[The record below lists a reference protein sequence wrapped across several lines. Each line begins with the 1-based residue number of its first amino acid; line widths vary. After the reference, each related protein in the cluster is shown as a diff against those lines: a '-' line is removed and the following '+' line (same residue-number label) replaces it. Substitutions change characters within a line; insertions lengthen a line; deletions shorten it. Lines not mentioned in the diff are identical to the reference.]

1 MIIKVSKKRKQFE
14 RILWSLG
21 YRDRSPIL
29 PLEPLRKKQNNYVF
43 DDSAIA
49 LYTHVNAYFNKK
61 TYLYQEFLDHY
72 NEEDLP
78 QRIKNLSDNIIFKEK
93 TRIAEVAWEAVYTKH
108 PTEFTLEQRKQVFF
122 DFMKEIKSNIL
133 NGMIDLKPQEGD
145 ILAANPRGPKID
157 QGFSEE
163 SLVIGAKQR
172 SIIDRRFGFG
182 KLYQD
187 GFQYCRYDSNLIPR
201 PI

>member
-1 MIIKVSKKRKQFE
+1 MFIKPTEERIEFE
-14 RILWSLG
+14 RILRSIG

-49 LYTHVNAYFNKK
+49 LYTHVNVYFNKK

-72 NEEDLP
+72 YEKNLE
-78 QRIKNLSDNIIFKEK
+78 QRIKNLASNIIFKEK
-93 TRIAEVAWEAVYTKH
+93 TRIAEVAWEAVYTKQ
-108 PTEFTLEQRKQVFF
+108 PTEFTLEQRKKVFF

-133 NGMIDLKPQEGD
+133 NGMVDLTPREGD

-157 QGFSEE
+157 QGFTEE
-163 SLVIGAKQR
+163 SLVLGAKQR